1 MKKVSMIFLA
11 LFMAFSPL
19 ANAHSGRTD
28 SNGGHNCS
36 DKSKAKG
43 LCSGYHYHNGDTS
56 SGSGSSGSSSTTPSS
71 KKTTTTT
78 KKTTTSSNKD
88 NEASKVKK
96 SYSESGLTVYI
107 EDEKVQLDP
116 KPILFN
122 SANFLPLRVTAELLG
137 AEVAWDQGTKT
148 ITISKDERI
157 FMLTVDS
164 TTAKIDGKSTTIS
177 SAPITVNNVVY
188 VSIRVIAEG
197 LGYTAKYQSDT
208 DSLYINK

>member
-1 MKKVSMIFLA
+1 MKKISIMVLV

-19 ANAHSGRTD
+19 AHAHSGRTD

-43 LCSGYHYHNGDTS
+43 LCSGYHYHNGGNS
-56 SGSGSSGSSSTTPSS
+56 SGSGSSGSSSTTSS

-88 NEASKVKK
+88 NEARKVKK
-96 SYSESGLTVYI
+96 SYIESSLTVYI

-122 SANFLPLRVTAELLG
+122 SANYLPLRVTAELLG
-137 AEVAWDQGTKT
+137 AKVAWDQGTST
-148 ITISKDERI
+148 ITISKDDRTFI
-157 FMLTVDS
+157 LTVDS
-164 TTAKIDGKSTTIS
+164 TAAKINDESTTIS
-177 SAPITVNNVVY
+177 SAPILVNNVVY

>member
-1 MKKVSMIFLA
+1 MKKISIMVLA

-19 ANAHSGRTD
+19 AHAHSGRTD

-43 LCSGYHYHNGDTS
+43 LCSGYHYHNGGNS
-56 SGSGSSGSSSTTPSS
+56 SGSGSSGSSSTTSS
-71 KKTTTTT
+71 KKTTNSNT
-78 KKTTTSSNKD
+78 KTS
-88 NEASKVKK
+88 EATKVKK
-96 SYSESGLTVYI
+96 SYSESNLTVFI
-107 EDEKVQLDP
+107 ENEKVQMDP

-122 SANFLPLRVTAELLG
+122 SANYLPLRVTAELLG
-137 AEVAWDQGTKT
+137 AKVAWDQGTNT
-148 ITISKDERI
+148 ITISKDDRTFI
-157 FMLTVDS
+157 LTVDS
-164 TTAKIDGKSTTIS
+164 TAAKINDESTTIS
-177 SAPITVNNVVY
+177 SAPIIVNNVVY